1 MRRPGFK
8 TFLTKCTACPGFSPR
23 HRLLAQFFR
32 LLSST
37 ARSFFLLFGTGNTP
51 AQRLSPLGPLGTSC
65 RSTPRIIL
73 AFTFR
78 RKYFRHSSGAA
89 LVCMLLPP
97 PPADGGAAYVELLH
111 TLTDGLPPT
120 VLCKSG
126 GDPVMTF
133 EI

>member
-1 MRRPGFK
+1 MAAAPG
-8 TFLTKCTACPGFSPR
+8 A
-23 HRLLAQFFR
+23 
-32 LLSST
+32 
-37 ARSFFLLFGTGNTP
+37 ARALNAAVLRQTD
-51 AQRLSPLGPLGTSC
+51 R
-65 RSTPRIIL
+65 
-73 AFTFR
+73 
-78 RKYFRHSSGAA
+78 AA

>member
-1 MRRPGFK
+1 MGEWAWLQAPG
-8 TFLTKCTACPGFSPR
+8 A
-23 HRLLAQFFR
+23 
-32 LLSST
+32 
-37 ARSFFLLFGTGNTP
+37 ARALN
-51 AQRLSPLGPLGTSC
+51 AAVR
-65 RSTPRIIL
+65 
-73 AFTFR
+73 
-78 RKYFRHSSGAA
+78 RHSAGAA

>member
-1 MRRPGFK
+1 MSEGGAAAPAAVGEWAWLQAPGAAR
-8 TFLTKCTACPGFSPR
+8 TQRGGAPP
-23 HRLLAQFFR
+23 LA
-32 LLSST
+32 
-37 ARSFFLLFGTGNTP
+37 
-51 AQRLSPLGPLGTSC
+51 
-65 RSTPRIIL
+65 
-73 AFTFR
+73 
-78 RKYFRHSSGAA
+78 GAA

>member
-1 MRRPGFK
+1 MHPLPPRNLR
-8 TFLTKCTACPGFSPR
+8 LIPR
-23 HRLLAQFFR
+23 HLRFVPRCRQLH
-32 LLSST
+32 LSA
-37 ARSFFLLFGTGNTP
+37 ARNTLH
-51 AQRLSPLGPLGTSC
+51 R
-65 RSTPRIIL
+65 
-73 AFTFR
+73 
-78 RKYFRHSSGAA
+78 RHSSGAA